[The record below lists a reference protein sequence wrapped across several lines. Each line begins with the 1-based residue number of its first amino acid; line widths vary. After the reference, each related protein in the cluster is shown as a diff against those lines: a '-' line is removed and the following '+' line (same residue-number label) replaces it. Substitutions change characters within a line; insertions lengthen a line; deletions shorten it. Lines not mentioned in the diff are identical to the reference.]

1 MSNLSF
7 LLTLPL
13 ILFFLGLLVSLLV
26 IIFLSFVVV
35 SMFVVSIVVFSHGV
49 DLGIP
54 VGVLRQDVC
63 SFLSDAMFLVGEFLV
78 VLVDVVLPFGIEDFG
93 CRRLPVLFTH
103 VLEASGIPLSRSDLL
118 DGEGWSTLSS
128 SVAAS
133 PWSLS
138 GVW

>member
-54 VGVLRQDVC
+54 VGVLRQC
-63 SFLSDAMFLVGEFLV
+63 SLSDAIFLVGEFLV

-133 PWSLS
+133 PWSLP